1 MQILNIEPIVYD
13 LSMVYIIITVACF
26 CLALSFALSFVTD
39 WADTK
44 WRWQKIIFFVVMVA
58 ITATGTVFAFAYPKI
73 DTGRNRYEVIFNN
86 EQSIQ
91 DIYDKYIVVKQRGEI
106 WVLEDREGD

>member
-44 WRWQKIIFFVVMVA
+44 
-58 ITATGTVFAFAYPKI
+58 
-73 DTGRNRYEVIFNN
+73 
-86 EQSIQ
+86 
-91 DIYDKYIVVKQRGEI
+91 
-106 WVLEDREGD
+106 